1 MNILTFFFFSFYKEK
16 KEREDKRTWREGE
29 ELLQILKGK
38 GGEKKTDWSTIFNK
52 KEHREGRRPASRRVG
67 RNKYIAKK
75 NPYFFVE
82 KK

>member
-1 MNILTFFFFSFYKEK
+1 MNILTFFFFLFTRRRRRERIREHGE
-16 KEREDKRTWREGE
+16 KERED
-29 ELLQILKGK
+29 
-38 GGEKKTDWSTIFNK
+38 K

>member
-38 GGEKKTDWSTIFNK
+38 GGEKKTD
-52 KEHREGRRPASRRVG
+52 
-67 RNKYIAKK
+67 
-75 NPYFFVE
+75 
-82 KK
+82 

>member
-1 MNILTFFFFSFYKEK
+1 
-16 KEREDKRTWREGE
+16 
-29 ELLQILKGK
+29 LQILKGK

-82 KK
+82 KKSINKKIEWLYNSIKNKL